1 MTLDSDKDLE
11 ALKRI
16 GHIVAQTLEE
26 MRRHV
31 LPGVSTGELDHIG
44 ETVLHT
50 HGAKSAPV
58 LVYNFPGTT
67 CISLNDEA
75 AHGIPG
81 SRVVQP
87 GDLVNLDVS
96 AELDG
101 YFADAAVTVAVPPVS
116 PLQAR
121 LINCTHNALQKG
133 MRAARSNR
141 PLNVIGR
148 AVEREA
154 RRCGFFIIPEL
165 GGHGVGRS
173 IHEKPRMVP
182 NFYDPADHRRLRE
195 GMVITIEPFLTPGSG
210 WIFTAE
216 DGWTL
221 KTKDGSLSVQ
231 FEHTVVI
238 TRGRPIVVTTL

>member
-1 MTLDSDKDLE
+1 MTLDSEKDLE
-11 ALKRI
+11 ALRRI
-16 GHIVAQTLEE
+16 GRIIALTMQE
-26 MRRHV
+26 MRQHV
-31 LPGVSTGELDHIG
+31 RPGVSTGELDTIG
-44 ETVLHT
+44 EAILHA
-50 HGAKSAPV
+50 HGASPAPS
-58 LVYNFPGTT
+58 LVYNFPGAT

-81 SRVVQP
+81 SRVIQP

-96 AELDG
+96 AELNG

-116 PLQAR
+116 PLQER
-121 LINCTHNALQKG
+121 LIKCTHNALHKA

-141 PLNVIGR
+141 PLNVIGK

-154 RRCGFFIIPEL
+154 RRCGFYIIPEL

-182 NFYDPADHRRLRE
+182 NFYDPADRRRLHE
-195 GMVITIEPFLTPGSG
+195 GMVLTIEPFLTPGSG
-210 WIFTAE
+210 WIFTAR

-221 KTKDGSLSVQ
+221 KTKDGSPSVQ
-231 FEHTVVI
+231 FEHTLVI
-238 TRGRPIVVTTL
+238 TRGRPIIVTAL